1 MVDIAKLV
9 NGVFK
14 PINITTGPHSVE
26 TYRYIWINYENGTNF
41 FLQRTK
47 FPFLRN
53 PIFFKAFFEVSQPP
67 NQPPQGTPRRP
78 WEHSLRTAPLRTP
91 DSSLGTDVLPSTKK
105 GVEKLWTK
113 MAIYLRKQVIYF
125 RKKKT
130 GDLPQKNGIWQKK
143 YMGFNEFSGFICQL
157 RRGGKP

>member
-53 PIFFKAFFEVSQPP
+53 PIFLKAFFEVSQPP

-91 DSSLGTDVLPSTKK
+91 DSSTDVLPSTKK

-130 GDLPQKNGIWQKK
+130 VIYLRK
-143 YMGFNEFSGFICQL
+143 MGFDKKNIWDLMNLVDSSVN
-157 RRGGKP
+157 